1 MLLLFLLKRDIE
13 YDNEAR
19 WDATHGF
26 VIAAMNEVEARI
38 IAASYRRGPTLK
50 IDNGDES
57 PDVWYAPTTSCTRIG
72 VAADDIAA
80 GVILRDFN
88 AG

>member
-1 MLLLFLLKRDIE
+1 MLFLFLLKRDVE
-13 YDNEAR
+13 NDNQPK

-26 VIAAMNEVEARI
+26 IIAAMNEVEVRI

-57 PDVWYAPTTSCTRIG
+57 PNVWFAPTTSCTRIG
-72 VAADDIAA
+72 VAADGIPA
-80 GVILRDFN
+80 GVIMRDFH
-88 AG
+88 AA

>member
-1 MLLLFLLKRDIE
+1 MLFLFLLKRDVE
-13 YDNEAR
+13 HDNEAR

-38 IAASYRRGPTLK
+38 IAASYPREPTLK

-57 PDVWYAPTTSCTRIG
+57 PDVWYAATTSCTRIG
-72 VAADDIAA
+72 VAADGIAA